1 MLRPYRIDDID
12 RIVEIENNTL
22 DHSLGIDFYTNDLN
36 NPFAKHYVY
45 EIDEKIVGF
54 ISSYFDGEIIE
65 ILNFCVDNIFQ
76 SQGYGSKMLSA
87 FFNQFEANSSIL
99 EVRVSNERAIHVYEK
114 YGFKTIRIRKEY
126 YSNGEDALFMQKV
139 SD

>member
-114 YGFKTIRIRKEY
+114 FGFKTIRIRKEY

-139 SD
+139 FD

>member
-139 SD
+139 FD

>member
-22 DHSLGIDFYTNDLN
+22 NHSLGIDFYTNDLN

-114 YGFKTIRIRKEY
+114 FGFKTIRIRKQY

-139 SD
+139 FD

>member
-22 DHSLGIDFYTNDLN
+22 NHSLGIDFYTNDLT

-45 EIDEKIVGF
+45 EIDKKIVGF

-65 ILNFCVDNIFQ
+65 ILNFCIDNIFQ

-114 YGFKTIRIRKEY
+114 FGFKTIRIRKEY

-139 SD
+139 FD

>member
-87 FFNQFEANSSIL
+87 FFGQFEANSSIL

-114 YGFKTIRIRKEY
+114 FGFKTIRIRKEY

-139 SD
+139 FD

>member
-22 DHSLGIDFYTNDLN
+22 NHSLGIDFYTNDLN

-114 YGFKTIRIRKEY
+114 FGFKTIRIRKEY

-139 SD
+139 FD

>member
-1 MLRPYRIDDID
+1 MLRPYKIDDID

-22 DHSLGIDFYTNDLN
+22 KHSLGIDFYANDLY

-45 EIDEKIVGF
+45 EIDDKIIGF

-65 ILNFCVDNIFQ
+65 ILNFCVDNMFQ
-76 SQGYGSKMLSA
+76 SQGYGSKILCA
-87 FFNQFEANSSIL
+87 FFNQFEASSSIL
-99 EVRVSNERAIHVYEK
+99 EVRTSNDKAIHVYEK
-114 YGFKTIRIRKEY
+114 FGFKTIRIRKQY

-139 SD
+139 FD

>member
-22 DHSLGIDFYTNDLN
+22 ESSLGMDFYINDLI
-36 NPFAKHYVY
+36 NPLAKHYVY
-45 EIDEKIVGF
+45 EIDDKIVGF

-76 SQGYGSKMLSA
+76 SKGYGSKLLSA

-99 EVRVSNERAIHVYEK
+99 EVRSSNERAIHVYEK
-114 YGFKTIRIRKEY
+114 FGFKTIRTRKQY

-139 SD
+139 FD

>member
-1 MLRPYRIDDID
+1 MLRPYKIDDID

-22 DHSLGIDFYTNDLN
+22 NHSLGIDFYTNDLN

-114 YGFKTIRIRKEY
+114 FGFKTIRIRKEY

-139 SD
+139 FD

>member
-22 DHSLGIDFYTNDLN
+22 NHSLGIDFYTNDLN

-65 ILNFCVDNIFQ
+65 NLNFCVDNIFQ

-114 YGFKTIRIRKEY
+114 FGFKTIRIRKEY

-139 SD
+139 FD

>member
-22 DHSLGIDFYTNDLN
+22 DHSLGIDFYTKDLN

-114 YGFKTIRIRKEY
+114 FGFKTIRIRKEY

-139 SD
+139 FD

>member
-45 EIDEKIVGF
+45 EIDGIIIGF

-65 ILNFCVDNIFQ
+65 ILNFCVDNMFQ
-76 SQGYGSKMLSA
+76 SQGYGSKLLCA
-87 FFNQFEANSSIL
+87 FFNQFEASSSIL
-99 EVRVSNERAIHVYEK
+99 EVRISNDKAIHVYEK
-114 YGFKTIRIRKEY
+114 FGFKTIRIRKQY

-139 SD
+139 FD